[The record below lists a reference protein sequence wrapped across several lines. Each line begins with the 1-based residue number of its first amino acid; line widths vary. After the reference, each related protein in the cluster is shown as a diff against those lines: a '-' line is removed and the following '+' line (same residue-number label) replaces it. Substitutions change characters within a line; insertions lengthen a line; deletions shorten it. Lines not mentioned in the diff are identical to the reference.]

1 MIPDEAAS
9 PEAPNEAALFRG
21 QLRERLLLV
30 LGRLPAREGQV
41 LRLRHR
47 LEDGRCRSLEEIGG
61 IYRVSKEW
69 IRKIEK
75 PAMAK
80 LRDDEDVHRDLHD
93 FVCHF

>member
-1 MIPDEAAS
+1 MSCFVQEVIPDEAAS

-47 LEDGRCRSLEEIGG
+47 LEDGRPVQVAGG
-61 IYRVSKEW
+61 DRRHLPRLQGV
-69 IRKIEK
+69 
-75 PAMAK
+75 
-80 LRDDEDVHRDLHD
+80 DQEDREAGHGKAQG
-93 FVCHF
+93 